1 MARDFPIGVALA
13 VASVLLLGAVLGVLP
28 SGTAAHA
35 AQLGSRSEG
44 SQGALRA
51 TPGIG
56 ELPPAATSAPSAGPT
71 IVIDAF
77 AYVPTSGVIPLS
89 VNFTL
94 SVSRTPATTGPINYT
109 MVWQFGD
116 GSPNATSNVTSG
128 ATGAATTFEVHSY
141 AAAGSFGATVT
152 VNDTLSDPTAV
163 SRVDTVVA
171 ESPLSVVIHTSLNP
185 MTLGTSFTATGVAS
199 GGAPPYT
206 AQWTAIPANCMPNAL
221 NLSCTSS
228 ASGNYF
234 PHLVVTD
241 SRGLHASAYANFTVN
256 PALVGRA
263 SGLSWFYCNGS
274 HGILQE
280 NLTVIA
286 TGGTPGYSYNWNFG
300 DATPNS
306 SSATTDHIFA
316 LGPTYSVSVVVTDQ
330 GGGSFQGTV
339 NVTTSYPACHTVA
352 SISYAPPLVLL
363 QGGIIALVVALV
375 VLVLLL
381 RRRRGPPP
389 PVSSWRS
396 GAPAPT
402 PAPPAAAATPGPP
415 SGPS

>member
-1 MARDFPIGVALA
+1 
-13 VASVLLLGAVLGVLP
+13 
-28 SGTAAHA
+28 
-35 AQLGSRSEG
+35 
-44 SQGALRA
+44 
-51 TPGIG
+51 
-56 ELPPAATSAPSAGPT
+56 
-71 IVIDAF
+71 
-77 AYVPTSGVIPLS
+77 
-89 VNFTL
+89 
-94 SVSRTPATTGPINYT
+94 
-109 MVWQFGD
+109 
-116 GSPNATSNVTSG
+116 
-128 ATGAATTFEVHSY
+128 VHSY
-141 AAAGSFGATVT
+141 DAAGSFGANVTVT
-152 VNDTLSDPTAV
+152 DSLSDPSAV

-171 ESPLSVVIHTSLNP
+171 ESPLAVVIHTSLNP
-185 MTLGTSFTATGVAS
+185 MTLGTSFTATGTAS

-206 AQWTAIPANCMPNAL
+206 GQWLAVPANCATTAL
-221 NLSCTSS
+221 NMSCASS

-280 NLTVIA
+280 NLTVVA
-286 TGGTPGYSYNWNFG
+286 TGGTPAYLYNWNFG

-306 SSATTDHIFA
+306 TTATTDHIFA
-316 LGPTYSVSVVVTDQ
+316 LGPTYTVSVLVTDQ
-330 GGGSFQGTV
+330 GGGSFVGIV

-352 SISYAPPLVLL
+352 AISYAPPLVLL

-381 RRRRGPPP
+381 RRRQGPPP
-389 PVSSWRS
+389 PVSSWQA
-396 GAPAPT
+396 GTPVPT
-402 PAPPAAAATPGPP
+402 PPPSAVPATPGPP